1 MRIVKKIICIVLS
14 VFMLLPLAACS
25 DGTVIVAKYKD
36 TAVDSGML
44 SYMLS
49 SQKAYLEQ
57 MLYYY
62 YSTTDFDA
70 VWASEISK
78 DENGD
83 IITYG
88 DNAFDGVINA
98 LKMFVIVKQLCKDYG
113 LTLTDQSTIDNI
125 EGYISEDI
133 ATAGDINFLEIALAE
148 YGATV
153 EDEEDYLYTTSLTSV
168 LLDYLFG
175 DNGTMKIPDTE
186 IRAEFDKTYTKIDM
200 NMFSYTEKNSTGS
213 SYVNRSDSELTD
225 EELKAYFDSEYLKAD
240 HILFYFYDTSDKTG
254 KTKIPAA
261 QMEEKRKKANA
272 LFEQIQ
278 KGEIKFDD
286 ARKDNNEDPGM
297 FTESDG
303 DVLTKGT
310 LNEKFKDFEKALFEM
325 QIGDIKLIETDVGV
339 HIVRRKEL
347 SEKDFTDN
355 KNDIRV
361 SLTRK
366 RIMEEADSFYEKV
379 KNGSAAM
386 NDKTKYGSY
395 QEPFTFTEG
404 ELGEDAEK
412 LISELKDGECV
423 VYRDDSCTVVFRR
436 HALTDDDYKKNYE
449 TVKSKLSQDAFYEYI
464 ESLYP
469 QVELNEEEIAK
480 YTFAAV
486 KSLQINSFTGKQ

>member
-1 MRIVKKIICIVLS
+1 MRLAKKIVCIVLS

-62 YSTTDFDA
+62 YSTTDFDS

-78 DENGD
+78 DENGNT
-83 IITYG
+83 ITYG
-88 DNAFDGVINA
+88 DNAFDGIINA

-113 LTLTDQSTIDNI
+113 LTITDQSTIDAI

-148 YGATV
+148 YGARV

-200 NMFSYTEKNSTGS
+200 NMFSYTEKNSSG
-213 SYVNRSDSELTD
+213 SYVNRSDSTLTD
-225 EELKAYFDSEYLKAD
+225 EELKEYFDGEYLKAE

-254 KTKIPAA
+254 NTKIPEAEIEA
-261 QMEEKRKKANA
+261 KRKKAA
-272 LFEQIQ
+272 ELFEQIQ
-278 KGEIKFDD
+278 NGDISFED
-286 ARKDNNEDPGM
+286 AKKDNNEDPGM

-303 DVLTKGT
+303 DVLNKGS
-310 LNEKFKDFEKALFEM
+310 LNEKFKDFENSLFEM
-325 QIGDIKLIETDVGV
+325 KIGDIKLVETDIGV
-339 HIVRRKEL
+339 HIVRRNEMAKE
-347 SEKDFTDN
+347 DFED
-355 KNDIRV
+355 KKESIRV
-361 SLTRK
+361 ALTK
-366 RIMEEADSFYEKV
+366 QRIVEEANSFYEKV
-379 KNGSAAM
+379 KSGSASL
-386 NDKTKYGSY
+386 DGETKYGNY
-395 QEPFTFTEG
+395 QEPFTFTGG

-412 LISELKDGECV
+412 LIAELKEGEYV
-423 VYRDDSCTVVFRR
+423 IYSDSSCTVIFRKL
-436 HALTDDDYKKNYE
+436 AVTDDDYKASYN
-449 TVKSKLSQDAFYEYI
+449 TVKSQLSQEAFYDYI

-486 KSLQINSFTGKQ
+486 KSLKINSYS